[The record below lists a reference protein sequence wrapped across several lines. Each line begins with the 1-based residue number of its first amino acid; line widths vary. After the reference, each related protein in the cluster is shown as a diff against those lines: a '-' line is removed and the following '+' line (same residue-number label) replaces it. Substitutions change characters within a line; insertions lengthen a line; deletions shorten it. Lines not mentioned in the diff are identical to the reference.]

1 MAYLE
6 RQMISL
12 CGKAIHG
19 WRMIGHGDRVALG
32 VSGGK
37 DSLSL
42 LWLLAERRRRIPI
55 DFEIVPMHIE
65 MGFGNTDVDALSRA
79 CAALGLELQ
88 VFRSDFGPRAHSDEN
103 RKNSPCFFCALKR
116 RSQLFIMCRDLGC
129 GKLAL
134 AHHQDD
140 IHETFMMNLLYSGNV
155 STMLPVQPLFGG
167 ELKLIRPLALATA
180 DQTRRFAT
188 AKELPVQPPCCPS
201 SANTK
206 RAQVGQMLEG
216 FYREN
221 KKVRANLWHAM
232 THAGLATLPTP
243 PPTLRLSRKKSDNQ

>member
-19 WRMIGHGDRVALG
+19 WRMIADGDRVALG
-32 VSGGK
+32 LSGGK

-42 LWLLAERRRRIPI
+42 LWLLDQRRRRIPI
-55 DFEIVPMHIE
+55 HFDIVPMHIE
-65 MGFGNTDVDALSRA
+65 MGFGNVDV
-79 CAALGLELQ
+79 AALEALCAGMGLELR
-88 VFRSDFGPRAHSDEN
+88 VFRSDFGPRAHGDEN

-116 RSQLFIMCRDLGC
+116 RTQLFLMCREEGC
-129 GKLAL
+129 NKLAL

-140 IHETFMMNLLYSGNV
+140 IHETFLMNLLYSGNLA
-155 STMLPVQPLFGG
+155 TMLPVQPLFRG
-167 ELKLIRPLALATA
+167 ELKLIRPLSLASA
-180 DQTRRFAT
+180 DMTRRFAQ

-201 SANTK
+201 AGVTK
-206 RAQVGQMLEG
+206 RAQVGRALEQ
-216 FYREN
+216 FYRDN
-221 KKVRANLWHAM
+221 KKVRANLWHAL

-243 PPTLRLSRKKSDNQ
+243 PPTLRLGRKKSDSQ